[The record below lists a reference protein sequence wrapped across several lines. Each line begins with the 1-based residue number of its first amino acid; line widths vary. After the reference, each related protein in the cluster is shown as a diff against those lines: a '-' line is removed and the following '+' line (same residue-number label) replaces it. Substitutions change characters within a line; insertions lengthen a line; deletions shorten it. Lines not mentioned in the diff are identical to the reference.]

1 MCAAG
6 YKGSMREN
14 SHLSENIVNIKTK
27 ITQRTCL
34 TGGGSMVLSLPLKHE
49 QLINF
54 QSVFFFFKLSDYFKA
69 RWMILKSFC
78 LSF

>member
-1 MCAAG
+1 MRAAPC
-6 YKGSMREN
+6 KGSMREN

-34 TGGGSMVLSLPLKHE
+34 TGGRSMILSLLLKHE

-54 QSVFFFFKLSDYFKA
+54 QDVFFFFFELSDH
-69 RWMILKSFC
+69 LKPHRGFHKV
-78 LSF
+78 FA